1 MATNTGETSARI
13 SKPTDNCTNEANHFN
28 SVNSIKMIIE
38 FYAMSSFINCW
49 SVAQKGGRIEMYK
62 DRPRLW
68 QKLTVDRYI
77 FHCRSFIRS
86 CVIFIFHTCAY
97 FNPHNWQWC
106 LKQSW
111 RHARTIRNMANWK
124 MKRKKM
130 ILLFSVSTKAVER
143 ILELLKRFGS
153 QSDDLMMCM
162 RHSETNKAWQLS
174 SFEIICEN
182 GPI

>member
-124 MKRKKM
+124 MKRKKND
-130 ILLFSVSTKAVER
+130 IVVQRFNQSRGTHSWALEAFWVSER
-143 ILELLKRFGS
+143 W
-153 QSDDLMMCM
+153 SDDVYAPF
-162 RHSETNKAWQLS
+162 RN
-174 SFEIICEN
+174 
-182 GPI
+182 